1 MIEIFEMPPIPIEAR
16 RMATVATF
24 EAYRQMLGYLSK
36 DGLYELR
43 RKLRDPGE
51 RDYDSQIGLAE
62 HRAAALHQVC
72 RRLVELGEP
81 EWYFEGAHD
90 LMPEAPDDAAQ
101 LEKL

>member
-1 MIEIFEMPPIPIEAR
+1 MIEKFEMPPIPIEAR
-16 RMATVATF
+16 RMAVVATF
-24 EAYRQMLGYLSK
+24 EAYRECSSYLSK

-51 RDYDSQIGLAE
+51 RDYDSKIGLAE

-81 EWYFEGAHD
+81 EWYFADVRD
-90 LMPEAPDDAAQ
+90 LMPDAPDDAAE
-101 LEKL
+101 LEES